1 MHDNSALPEVSS
13 LPSLRNTS
21 FLFFSPCL
29 CSKKAKKKKRGK
41 DKKKVLLSHYDV
53 YQNSGDSVG
62 SLSLSLSLRRSK
74 RKNRCTFP
82 FAQESRL
89 IRREHVSFSLDCPE
103 PLPILFLRALK
114 IVRWWTS
121 KRKVSASEVTFVK
134 RHANFRSND
143 SRCFLVID
151 DGVKRYGKVLR
162 ELSPGKLG
170 RRKMICNVRSRSA
183 KFLLL

>member
-1 MHDNSALPEVSS
+1 M
-13 LPSLRNTS
+13 
-21 FLFFSPCL
+21 
-29 CSKKAKKKKRGK
+29 
-41 DKKKVLLSHYDV
+41 
-53 YQNSGDSVG
+53 
-62 SLSLSLSLRRSK
+62 
-74 RKNRCTFP
+74 
-82 FAQESRL
+82 
-89 IRREHVSFSLDCPE
+89 
-103 PLPILFLRALK
+103 
-114 IVRWWTS
+114 
-121 KRKVSASEVTFVK
+121 K